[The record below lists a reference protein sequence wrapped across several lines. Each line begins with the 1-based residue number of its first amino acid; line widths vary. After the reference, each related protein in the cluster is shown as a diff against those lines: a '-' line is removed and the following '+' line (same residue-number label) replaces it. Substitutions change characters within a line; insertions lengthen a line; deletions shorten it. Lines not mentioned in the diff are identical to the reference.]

1 MKNLWKGGRPMKRK
15 DNERKA
21 ATLLLDGKTLRLLK
35 EYSFEKLGETNMSK
49 AVMLMAKEYD
59 ERRRQNNSGMAMGTD

>member
-1 MKNLWKGGRPMKRK
+1 MENLRKEKPMKRK

-35 EYSFEKLGETNMSK
+35 EYSFEKFGETNMSK
-49 AVMLMAKEYD
+49 AVMSMAKEY
-59 ERRRQNNSGMAMGTD
+59 EQRKTKENTRSV

>member
-1 MKNLWKGGRPMKRK
+1 MKNLCKGGKPMKRK

-21 ATLLLDGKTLRLLK
+21 ATLLLDSKTLRLLK

-59 ERRRQNNSGMAMGTD
+59 ERRKQSNTGMAMGTD